1 VQRILGD
8 EHDVTSVSGGRAA
21 LRALADAKYDAILCD
36 LMMPEMSGMELHA
49 ELSRTSPELLER
61 MAFLSGGAFTEA
73 AREFLARVPNPQI
86 EKPFDP
92 KTLRELVRRLLPR

>member
-1 VQRILGD
+1 
-8 EHDVTSVSGGRAA
+8 
-21 LRALADAKYDAILCD
+21 
-36 LMMPEMSGMELHA
+36 MELHA
-49 ELSRTSPELLER
+49 ELSRTRPELTEQ

-92 KTLRELVRRLLPR
+92 KTLRELVGRLLAR

>member
-1 VQRILGD
+1 
-8 EHDVTSVSGGRAA
+8 
-21 LRALADAKYDAILCD
+21 
-36 LMMPEMSGMELHA
+36 
-49 ELSRTSPELLER
+49 

-92 KTLRELVRRLLPR
+92 KTLRELVGRLLAR